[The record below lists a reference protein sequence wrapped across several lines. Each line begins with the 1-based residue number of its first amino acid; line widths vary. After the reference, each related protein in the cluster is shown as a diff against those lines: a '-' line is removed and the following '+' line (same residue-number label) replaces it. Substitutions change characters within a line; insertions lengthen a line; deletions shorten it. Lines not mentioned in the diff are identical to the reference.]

1 MGSSGAV
8 SLKPIMTS
16 PTSAPRPSTMAFVA
30 SVVERA
36 AILIRAGS
44 IACAAAPNPEAGSC
58 PSSPTFSNKLP
69 RHESMARVRSCLV
82 VKILLLARIS
92 FRSRSKRTPSVKVP
106 PVSMPRARLVIY
118 AASSFTTCFVI
129 ITGSS
134 RGICISSIS
143 PAGKSGQA
151 GPCFAKPAGCNSEFL
166 SRNLTIME
174 E

>member
-69 RHESMARVRSCLV
+69 RHESIARVRSCLV

-118 AASSFTTCFVI
+118 AASSFTTCFCNYYWFI
-129 ITGSS
+129 QRNLHFQYIAGGQIRSS
-134 RGICISSIS
+134 RTLLC
-143 PAGKSGQA
+143 QT
-151 GPCFAKPAGCNSEFL
+151 CRLQF
-166 SRNLTIME
+166 
-174 E
+174 